1 MKPVSACSRRACL
14 TAGAALLTA
23 LALAGP
29 AAAQRELVVAEPV
42 HSLGYLPM
50 YVAMHN
56 GYFAEE
62 GLELKVM
69 TTKGGGAHTNAVLTE
84 QAFAFIGGPEHNAF
98 AKAKGAELRAV
109 VNVVNRGNVYLVAK
123 AGLEPPG
130 DDYGAFLTNKT
141 VATGYF
147 GGTPNSI
154 TRYLLHTWE
163 LEPGE
168 DVTLLETSTPAI
180 LAAVRA
186 GRAEVGVISEPMLT
200 QGVEEGIWSEPFYNV
215 PKELGPYTYSTIN
228 VRLASIEEEPE
239 VVEGFVRGIIR
250 GLKFTYDDPEGAVA
264 VAKQEFPA
272 MPERDLMATL
282 ERSFADELWS
292 PDGVILPEAW
302 DTGST
307 VVRSVDILERD
318 VAFEEII
325 DMQFVERVVAAL
337 EN

>member
-1 MKPVSACSRRACL
+1 MKPVSAWSRRACL

-325 DMQFVERVVAAL
+325 DMQFVERVVATR

>member
-1 MKPVSACSRRACL
+1 MKPVFAWSRRAWL
-14 TAGAALLTA
+14 ATGAALVTA
-23 LALAGP
+23 LALTGP

-62 GLELKVM
+62 GLELEVM
-69 TTKGGGAHTNAVLTE
+69 TTKGGGAHTNAVLTG

-123 AGLEPPG
+123 AGLAPSG
-130 DDYGAFLTNKT
+130 DDYGAFLAGKT

-154 TRYLLHTWE
+154 TRYLMHTWE
-163 LEPGE
+163 LEPGA

-264 VAKQEFPA
+264 VAKKEFPA

-325 DMQFVERVVAAL
+325 DMQFVERVVATL
-337 EN
+337 EE